1 MLLCC
6 LHPPFEEG
14 PSQVLSEQLMFN
26 AVVQT
31 REQYTQALLIMLV
44 TVISA
49 DCDSEPFHTPQNSLV
64 ITNIG
69 SMFWWVF

>member
-1 MLLCC
+1 
-6 LHPPFEEG
+6 
-14 PSQVLSEQLMFN
+14 MFN

-69 SMFWWVF
+69 SMFWLVF